1 MTRLAT
7 LLLVVCAGCDFL
19 TGGSELD
26 KLRSN
31 RDRWDALRIADYDFD
46 YRLSCFCATE
56 ATQPVRIEVRGG
68 VMASVIN
75 LSTGDPVPPQSF
87 VTWPT
92 IDSLFVWTER
102 NLAHGYTLEIT
113 YDASHRFP
121 AHVDGDIPRV
131 VDDEF
136 VRTATNFVRR

>member
-1 MTRLAT
+1 MRRLAP
-7 LLLVVCAGCDFL
+7 LLLALCTGCDFF

-56 ATQPVRIEVRGG
+56 ATQPVRIAVRGA
-68 VMASVIN
+68 VIASVIN
-75 LSTGDPVPPQSF
+75 LTTGDLVPPQSF

-92 IDSLFVWTER
+92 IDSLFLWTER
-102 NLAHGYTLEIT
+102 NLAHGYNLDIT
-113 YDASHRFP
+113 YDASQRFP
-121 AHVDGDIPRV
+121 AHVDGDIPRT

-136 VRTATNFVRR
+136 VRIASNFVRR